1 MRTATNI
8 SNENLALLGTCFGR
22 FTKSKRFRL
31 KVTCLEIL
39 AKYALVSTA
48 ACIAPWPLA
57 ITASTHPQ
65 HKVWVRPSA
74 EMTFLYGNH
83 IAKAGLARMT
93 EGIPTNGGVVVLS
106 MSETPLGFGVA
117 AQTTERAQEMD
128 PTGVVVLHQADIGE
142 YVRSEETVM

>member
-1 MRTATNI
+1 M
-8 SNENLALLGTCFGR
+8 
-22 FTKSKRFRL
+22 
-31 KVTCLEIL
+31 
-39 AKYALVSTA
+39 
-48 ACIAPWPLA
+48 
-57 ITASTHPQ
+57 
-65 HKVWVRPSA
+65 WVRPSA